1 MKREIGSVFMTKLM
15 KRQGHKGAQYINA
28 AFDGLTI
35 PKESPLRDADQTGKY
50 ALVRVVE
57 IQLQKVDAD
66 GDLMFDADGKPVYG
80 GEKIV
85 RNQIEAT
92 GSHDEIA
99 EMLHA
104 DDLLEASAKDFIAAK
119 LEEMRLERK
128 ARSTKAPA
136 AVVKPN
142 NEPVTTE
149 PEIGG

>member
-15 KRQGHKGAQYINA
+15 KAQGKKGAQYINA
-28 AFDGLTI
+28 AFEGLTI
-35 PKESPLRDADQTGKY
+35 PKESPLRNEDQTGKY
-50 ALVRVVE
+50 ALVRVTE
-57 IQLQKVDAD
+57 ISLQKVDEE
-66 GDLMFDADGKPVYG
+66 GDLMFDEAGKAVYG

-85 RNQIEAT
+85 RNQIEET
-92 GSHDEIA
+92 GSYDEIA
-99 EMLHA
+99 EQLYA
-104 DDLLEASAKDFIAAK
+104 DDLLEAQRQDFIADK
-119 LEEMRLERK
+119 LETMRLERK